1 MAFSQIYLVTLKT
14 NRRVKSSSA
23 FSICTLLI
31 NVFLNA
37 VFIFGLF
44 GLPKLGVT
52 GVAIATLIAR
62 FAEMVFCL
70 IDWKRSR
77 LVSIR
82 AAAHPGLG
90 REYLKVTCPAM
101 GQGFVW
107 GGAMATLAAIMGHL
121 GPEVVAANSIAS
133 AIQNAAT
140 VASFGLAEGG
150 AILLGNLMGKGKL
163 AEAKTDAAIL
173 LRISVGAGVICCI
186 LMLLMEGPVVSIL
199 NLNAAALQYFHV
211 MYKMLSVNV
220 IFAAVTYTTLN
231 GIFLS
236 GGDTRFGLYVD
247 GAVMWG
253 FCVLAGS
260 IAAFV
265 LKLPPLIVFVIVN
278 LDELI
283 KTPIVMIRYF
293 QYKWLKNI
301 TK

>member
-1 MAFSQIYLVTLKT
+1 M
-14 NRRVKSSSA
+14 
-23 FSICTLLI
+23 
-31 NVFLNA
+31 
-37 VFIFGLF
+37 
-44 GLPKLGVT
+44 
-52 GVAIATLIAR
+52 
-62 FAEMVFCL
+62 
-70 IDWKRSR
+70 
-77 LVSIR
+77 
-82 AAAHPGLG
+82 
-90 REYLKVTCPAM
+90 
-101 GQGFVW
+101 
-107 GGAMATLAAIMGHL
+107 
-121 GPEVVAANSIAS
+121 
-133 AIQNAAT
+133 
-140 VASFGLAEGG
+140 
-150 AILLGNLMGKGKL
+150 
-163 AEAKTDAAIL
+163 
-173 LRISVGAGVICCI
+173 ICCI

-231 GIFLS
+231 GIFLP